1 MTVGYYVD
9 LKRAKK
15 LSDILLVANF
25 NQIKY
30 RKYMHEKHEYLEF
43 LHYWADWMIRLL
55 SNSLLKQDPFF
66 LAREITL

>member
-43 LHYWADWMIRLL
+43 LHY
-55 SNSLLKQDPFF
+55 
-66 LAREITL
+66 